1 MIILSIT
8 PRTFGRR
15 SLTALLMLASGAGLG
30 AVLAI
35 VSIAIREFL
44 KHIGE
49 KPYADLG
56 DLLLG
61 LLVTFWN
68 VLVGSVNGAID
79 GLTVGLYTGLATGAV
94 YLLAT
99 LVIRP
104 SLSVQAQRT
113 VILCLVALAGGIGAY
128 LGCQGILS
136 QYVLWVTLAGLFFG
150 LLAGTISLPRVR
162 PTQVSG

>member
-8 PRTFGRR
+8 PRTIGRR
-15 SLTALLMLASGAGLG
+15 SLTALLMLVAGSGLG
-30 AVLAI
+30 VVLA
-35 VSIAIREFL
+35 VVGIAVREFL

-79 GLTVGLYTGLATGAV
+79 GLTAGLYTGLATAV
-94 YLLAT
+94 LYLLAT
-99 LVIRP
+99 LVLRP
-104 SLSVQAQRT
+104 WLPAQAQRP
-113 VILCLVALAGGIGAY
+113 VILCLVALAGAVGAF
-128 LGCQGILS
+128 LGCQGMLMA
-136 QYVLWVTLAGLFFG
+136 YRLWVTFAGLIFG
-150 LLAGTISLPRVR
+150 LLAGAISLPRVR
-162 PTQVSG
+162 PTPQ

>member
-1 MIILSIT
+1 MITLAIT

-15 SLTALLMLASGAGLG
+15 SLTALLMLVAGAGLG
-30 AVLAI
+30 VVLA
-35 VSIAIREFL
+35 VVGIAAREFL

-79 GLTVGLYTGLATGAV
+79 GLTVGIYTGLATAVV

-99 LVIRP
+99 LLLTAWLPPQIQRP
-104 SLSVQAQRT
+104 A
-113 VILCLVALAGGIGAY
+113 ILTLVALAGATGAF

-136 QYVLWVTLAGLFFG
+136 AYQLWVTLAGLVFG
-150 LLAGTISLPRVR
+150 GLAASTSLPRA
-162 PTQVSG
+162 QAISSH

>member
-1 MIILSIT
+1 MITLAIT

-15 SLTALLMLASGAGLG
+15 SLTALLMVVAGAGLG
-30 AVLAI
+30 VVLA
-35 VSIAIREFL
+35 VVGIAAREFL

-79 GLTVGLYTGLATGAV
+79 GLTVGIYTGLATAV
-94 YLLAT
+94 AYLLTT
-99 LVIRP
+99 LLIRP
-104 SLSVQAQRT
+104 WLPPHTQRP
-113 VILCLVALAGGIGAY
+113 VILVLVALAGAVGAF
-128 LGCQGILS
+128 LGCQGILNG
-136 QYVLWVTLAGLFFG
+136 YRLWVTVAGLVFG
-150 LLAGTISLPRVR
+150 GLAASTSLPRVR
-162 PTQVSG
+162 AISSD